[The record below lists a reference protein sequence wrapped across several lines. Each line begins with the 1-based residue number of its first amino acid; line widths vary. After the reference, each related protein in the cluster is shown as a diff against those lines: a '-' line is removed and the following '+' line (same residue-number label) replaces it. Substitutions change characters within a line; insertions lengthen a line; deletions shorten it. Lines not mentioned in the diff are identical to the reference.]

1 MRPRASK
8 ARGTTLGVGSAIAF
22 GSSGP
27 LAKAAMDLGIG
38 PAAITTVRIGLAALL
53 VTAAVAIF
61 RPRAL
66 RFARSEWG
74 LLLGYGL
81 LGVAGS
87 QLLFFVAVAHIPVSI
102 AMLLEFL
109 APAFVALWVR
119 FVRRSPLPFAV
130 WLGIGLALVGLALI
144 AQVWHGVVLDPVGL
158 AAGIG
163 SGLTTTGYYLL
174 GEHAAQR
181 HDPFGLL
188 AIGLLV
194 GTVVVSV
201 AAPPWTLPFASIDEQ
216 ATLGDVHFP
225 VWLVLLA
232 VAVLSTVVAYVTG
245 LLSLRHLPSSAA
257 SVLGLLE
264 PVTATVLAWWLIDQ
278 RLSAVQLLGG
288 AVLLFGAVLVQV
300 ATRTHVPPDPE
311 PA

>member
-1 MRPRASK
+1 
-8 ARGTTLGVGSAIAF
+8 LCVGSAVAF

-27 LAKAAMDLGIG
+27 LAKSAMDLGIS
-38 PAAITTVRIGLAALL
+38 PAMLTTVRIGLAALL
-53 VTAAVAIF
+53 LTVAVAIF

-74 LLLGYGL
+74 LLFGYGL

-119 FVRRSPLPFAV
+119 FVRRSPLSFVV
-130 WLGIGLALVGLALI
+130 WLGIGLALAGLAMV
-144 AQVWHGVVLDPVGL
+144 AQVWQGLSLDPIGL
-158 AAGIG
+158 AAGVG

-188 AIGLLV
+188 AIGMIV

-201 AAPPWTLPFASIDEQ
+201 VAPPWVLPFGSMGEQ
-216 ATLGDVHFP
+216 TTLGGVHFP
-225 VWLVLLA
+225 VWLVLSA
-232 VAVLSTVVAYVTG
+232 VAILSTVVAYVTG
-245 LLSLRHLPSSAA
+245 LLALRDLPSSAA

-264 PVTATVLAWWLIDQ
+264 PVTATVLAWWLIGQ

-300 ATRTHVPPDPE
+300 ATRTHVPPEPE
-311 PA
+311 PV